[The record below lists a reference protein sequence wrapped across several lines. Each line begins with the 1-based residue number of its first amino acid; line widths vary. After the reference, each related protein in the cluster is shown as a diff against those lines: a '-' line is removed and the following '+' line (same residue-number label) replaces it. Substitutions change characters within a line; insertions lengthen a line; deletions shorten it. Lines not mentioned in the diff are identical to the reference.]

1 MSTAVT
7 PKKQRKI
14 GVRSVAALLVFIV
27 ALLITPVALI
37 GHWGHRTMIDT
48 SRYLETVGPLA
59 ADPAIQESVSQA
71 VTNAITSQIN
81 TEELVGGLLG
91 NIVENPAIQDK
102 LSGPIAAGINGLIGQ
117 AVSTFVASDA
127 FEQIWITVNTAVQK
141 SALLILEGKEGGP
154 VSLQGENVV
163 LDVSPLISAVQQSLV
178 DRGVSVAANIPI
190 PEIDKQIVLFQS
202 PALAQLRTLYSLTS
216 PLLAWFPLLLA
227 ALFALAIWLARR
239 KGRMVLATGVALIVM
254 TGATKLLL
262 DSAQTI
268 FTDQLAGTLFAPAS
282 QAFWDTFFKYLVLGI
297 RSMIVLGVVIAIAGW
312 LGSRI
317 STAAKVRGWLTTGLE
332 GFGSELGS
340 TGIARSMAAR
350 ADLWRTLAA
359 AIGVIIL
366 ATGDVL
372 STWHVIWTVLLTA
385 GLFAGI
391 QVLIGSTKEIVVEET
406 VVEEIVVVV
415 D

>member
-7 PKKQRKI
+7 PTKQRKI
-14 GVRSVAALLVFIV
+14 GARSVAALLVFIIAV
-27 ALLITPVALI
+27 LVTPVALI
-37 GHWGHRTMIDT
+37 GHWGHRTVVDT

-59 ADPAIQESVSQA
+59 ADPAVQESISEA

-117 AVSTFVASDA
+117 AVSSFVASDA

-154 VSLQGENVV
+154 VSLQGEDVV
-163 LDVSPLISAVQQSLV
+163 LDIEPLISAVQQSLV

-202 PALAQLRTLYSLTS
+202 PALAQIRTIYSFTS
-216 PLLAWFPLLLA
+216 PMLAWFPLILA

-254 TGATKLLL
+254 TGATKFLL

-282 QAFWDTFFKYLVLGI
+282 QAFWDTFFKYLILGI
-297 RSMIVLGVVIAIAGW
+297 QSMIVLGIVIAFAGW
-312 LGSRI
+312 LGSRVG
-317 STAAKVRGWLTTGLE
+317 TASKLRRWLAGGLE
-332 GFGSELGS
+332 LSDLSLARGNESREVSNGATLNEDTTLYNRNYTTSSKRDNRSCCVYYMNGTSHTS
-340 TGIARSMAAR
+340 TNIS
-350 ADLWRTLAA
+350 
-359 AIGVIIL
+359 
-366 ATGDVL
+366 
-372 STWHVIWTVLLTA
+372 
-385 GLFAGI
+385 
-391 QVLIGSTKEIVVEET
+391 
-406 VVEEIVVVV
+406 
-415 D
+415 